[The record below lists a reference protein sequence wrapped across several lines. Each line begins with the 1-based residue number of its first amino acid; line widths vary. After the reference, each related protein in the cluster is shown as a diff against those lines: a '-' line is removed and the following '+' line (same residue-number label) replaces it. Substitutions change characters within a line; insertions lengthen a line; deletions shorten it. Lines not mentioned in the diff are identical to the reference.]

1 MHTYAVVE
9 KREDVFHKGYIRTW
23 AGYIKI
29 RKPEHPRA
37 DARGYVFEHVLVVE
51 DAIGRYLND
60 NEIAHHINGIKDDNR
75 IENLKIMD
83 RWQHKSLHSKQARKP
98 IDVELARIML
108 DRGEIMPDV
117 ANYFN
122 VSESGLRKMLQRS
135 GYYKPLQRGSA
146 RHKNKI

>member
-1 MHTYAVVE
+1 MHAYAVVE
-9 KREDVFHKGYIRTW
+9 RNDDVYHKGYIKTW
-23 AGYIKI
+23 AGYIKVS
-29 RKPEHPRA
+29 KPDHPRA
-37 DARGYVFEHVLVVE
+37 DAKGYVHEHVLVAE
-51 DAIGRYLND
+51 AAIGRYLQD

-75 IENLKIMD
+75 IENLKVMD
-83 RWQHKSLHSKQARKP
+83 RKYHKSIHSRQARKP
-98 IDVELARIML
+98 VDVELARIML

-122 VSESGLRKMLQRS
+122 VSESGLRKMLQRT